1 MSIDI
6 APDVMNAIQ
15 RQLATGTYSSPD
27 ELLREALA
35 ALESRDAEATQQGG
49 SDDAELPNTMPAED
63 AIREA
68 IEDLNAGR
76 YRPAEEVSR
85 EIERKFNFRGE

>member
-15 RQLATGTYSSPD
+15 RQLATGAYASPD

-35 ALESRDAEATQQGG
+35 ALESRDAKLVQEGG
-49 SDDAELPNTMPAED
+49 DDDRELPNTLPVGA
-63 AIREA
+63 AIGEA
-68 IEDLNAGR
+68 IDDLKAGR

>member
-1 MSIDI
+1 
-6 APDVMNAIQ
+6 MNAIQ
-15 RQLATGTYSSPD
+15 RQLATGAYSSPD

-35 ALESRDAEATQQGG
+35 ALESRDAQMLA
-49 SDDAELPNTMPAED
+49 DDDKDLPNTMPVQD

-68 IEDLNAGR
+68 IDDLKAGR